1 MSNIEQDSKLWFHSE
16 TYGFKNI
23 PPNNDHEAIIK
34 SVLICAKADGVL
46 APEERNWI
54 VGRTAA
60 LGGNGYELAKTYP
73 ADEDIIDVLSQA
85 SAVNN
90 AGRRAVIYLAIKT
103 CSADGELHPDE
114 MAKIYNVAEKLG
126 LEKEVVNNLKEL
138 CFDEAKTREKR
149 IDLLFP
155 DGAPY

>member
-1 MSNIEQDSKLWFHSE
+1 MSDIEQDAKLWLHGE
-16 TYGFKNI
+16 TYGFKSL
-23 PPNNDHEAIIK
+23 PPTKDHETIIK

-54 VGRTAA
+54 VGRAAA
-60 LGGNGYELAKTYP
+60 LGSNGYELAKTYP
-73 ADEDIIDVLSQA
+73 ADEDVIDVLSQA

-90 AGRRAVIYLAIKT
+90 AGRRTVIYLAIKT

-114 MAKIYNVAEKLG
+114 MAKIYKIAEKLG
-126 LEKEVVNNLKEL
+126 LEKEVVDSLKEI
-138 CFDEAKTREKR
+138 CAEEAQVREKR
-149 IDLLFP
+149 IGLLFP

>member
-1 MSNIEQDSKLWFHSE
+1 MEQDAKLWLHSE
-16 TYGFKNI
+16 TYGFKSL
-23 PPNNDHEAIIK
+23 PSTEDHEIIIK

-46 APEERNWI
+46 APEERSWI
-54 VGRTAA
+54 VGRSAA
-60 LGGNGYELAKTYP
+60 LGSDGYELAKTYP

-114 MAKIYNVAEKLG
+114 MAKIYDIAKKLG
-126 LEKEVVNNLKEL
+126 LEKEVVNYLKEL
-138 CFDEAKTREKR
+138 CVDEAKVREKR
-149 IDLLFP
+149 IGLLFP